1 MLVCPG
7 FSSDCIETI
16 EEIGLRAKEIFLK
29 NGGKKFTL
37 VSCLNDTN
45 DHINLL
51 KSLSQKF
58 L

>member
-16 EEIGLRAKEIFLK
+16 EEIGLRAKEIFIK
-29 NGGKKFTL
+29 NGGKKFSL
-37 VSCLNDTN
+37 VPCLNDNN

-51 KSLSQKF
+51 ASLSKRF